1 LNKNSNYFE
10 TTFENKNLLF
20 SRHISIIRVP
30 FLFSSRNN
38 SCTRLLLLAHNLS
51 TAVHIIRHLLPQSP
65 WDQIIILSKTALG
78 VWMMTGHDAYI
89 SDTSFDYFLWI
100 MVWHVSFSIRLFT
113 CVLDDDYLMAAYLII
128 QQTIVYHLNNMV
140 MFTLLYVLTS
150 SWLYHL
156 FSVWLSCFFRNTSNV
171 VYRFLT
177 IFENKMYNYLYELMF
192 YFFHYS
198 LRRSQFIKLA
208 FHLKRNSAHRH
219 NWNT

>member
-1 LNKNSNYFE
+1 
-10 TTFENKNLLF
+10 
-20 SRHISIIRVP
+20 
-30 FLFSSRNN
+30 
-38 SCTRLLLLAHNLS
+38 
-51 TAVHIIRHLLPQSP
+51 
-65 WDQIIILSKTALG
+65 
-78 VWMMTGHDAYI
+78 MMTGHDAYI

-113 CVLDDDYLMAAYLII
+113 CVLDDDYLMVAYLII

-140 MFTLLYVLTS
+140 MFTTVRSNIVLIISFIFCMT
-150 SWLYHL
+150 
-156 FSVWLSCFFRNTSNV
+156 FMFFRNTSNV

-198 LRRSQFIKLA
+198 LRRSQFIKLE